1 MVDGTNIFDHS
12 LKMTQE
18 HMKILKKLLLTNEI
32 FLSLKMSDSEVGK
45 SKSATKNTTGVTLSL
60 SINTV

>member
-12 LKMTQE
+12 LKNQE
-18 HMKILKKLLLTNEI
+18 HMKILKKLLLTKEI
-32 FLSLKMSDSEVGK
+32 FLSVKMSDSEVGK